1 MTEQSLQF
9 GLTPAAACSYLSN
22 QQEQLAVLLSP
33 QPIDAR
39 MYQLL
44 IKHNFRRSGDQLYR
58 PHCANCSACQSL
70 RIPIAEFKPGPG
82 QRRLL
87 NKAARHGWHYQLA
100 DVPVSIAERQQLFQL
115 FADYIAFKH
124 RDGVMYPASP
134 EQLDSLLSSHWQTIK
149 LLKLYQQ
156 QQLVAVMVVDEL
168 DTAYSAVYTF
178 FSQHSE
184 AFSPGKL
191 AILYLLQL
199 AALTKKEYL
208 YLGYQVDG
216 CRKMAYK
223 QEFLPHQRYFAGRW
237 HSFA

>member
-9 GLTPAAACSYLSN
+9 GLTPPAACSYLSS

-33 QPIDAR
+33 QPMDASL
-39 MYQLL
+39 YQLL

-58 PHCANCSACQSL
+58 PHCPSCHACQSL
-70 RIPIAEFKPGPG
+70 RIPLPDFMPSSS

-87 NKAARHGWHYQLA
+87 NKAARSGWQYQLSK
-100 DVPVSIAERQQLFQL
+100 VPDSVAERQQLFAL

-124 RDGVMYPASP
+124 PDGVMHPATQ
-134 EQLDSLLSSHWQTIK
+134 EQLDSLLNSKWQPIS
-149 LLKLYQQ
+149 LLQLYQARVLQ
-156 QQLVAVMVVDEL
+156 AVMVVDEL
-168 DTAYSAVYTF
+168 AGAYSAVYTF
-178 FSQHSE
+178 FAPQAE

-199 AALTKKEYL
+199 AAQQQLDYV

-223 QEFLPHQRYFAGRW
+223 QEFLPHQRYFDGSW

>member
-1 MTEQSLQF
+1 MTEQQLQF
-9 GLTPAAACSYLSN
+9 GLTTSAPCSYLSN

-33 QPIDAR
+33 QPIDASL
-39 MYQLL
+39 YQLL

-58 PHCANCSACQSL
+58 PHCANCNACQSL

-124 RDGVMYPASP
+124 RDGVMYPAIP

-178 FSQHSE
+178 FSQHSD

>member
-1 MTEQSLQF
+1 MTEQVLQF
-9 GLTPAAACSYLSN
+9 GLTPGAPCSYLSE

-33 QPIDAR
+33 QPIDSSL
-39 MYQLL
+39 YQLL

-58 PHCANCSACQSL
+58 PHCASCDACQSL
-70 RIPIAEFKPGPG
+70 RIPVAEFKPAAS

-87 NKAARHGWHYQLA
+87 NKAARQGWHYQFCE
-100 DVPVSIAERQQLFQL
+100 VPDSAAERQQLFQL

-134 EQLDSLLSSHWQTIK
+134 EQLDSLLNSHWQPIR

-156 QQLVAVMVVDEL
+156 QQLTAVMVVDEL
-168 DTAYSAVYTF
+168 DNAWSAVYTF
-178 FSQHSE
+178 YSQHSE

-191 AILYLLQL
+191 AILYLLQQ
-199 AALTKKEYL
+199 AALSKKEYL